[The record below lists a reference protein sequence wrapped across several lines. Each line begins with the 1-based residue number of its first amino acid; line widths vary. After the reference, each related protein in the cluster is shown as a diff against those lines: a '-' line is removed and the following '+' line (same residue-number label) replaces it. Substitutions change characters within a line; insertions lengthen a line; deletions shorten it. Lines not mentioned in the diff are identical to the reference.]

1 MAKGNAEGSS
11 RSSSELSSQQQDVL
25 VGTLLGDG
33 CLAKHGYY
41 HRLHIK
47 HRIAQ
52 RDLAEFK
59 YSVFR
64 DFITM
69 SPHVFGQRL
78 GGREYPCVQFATRTN
93 PVFTDWH
100 TRFYVGR
107 VKAVPR
113 DIVSLLSPMSL
124 AVWVMD
130 DGAADYAG
138 MTLQTHSFA
147 LGGVRRLRTAL
158 DERFGLKTGERS
170 NKGKTV
176 ICVPAA
182 GMSRLRD
189 LVEPL
194 VLPSLTYKLQPRRE
208 RNPVETTRW
217 PPTTHGR
224 GEDMVR
230 PHW

>member
-11 RSSSELSSQQQDVL
+11 RSSLELSSQQQDVL

-33 CLAKHGYY
+33 CLAKHGHY

-47 HRIAQ
+47 HRLAQ
-52 RDLAEFK
+52 AELADFK
-59 YSVFR
+59 YGVFR

-69 SPHVFGQRL
+69 APHVFGQRL
-78 GGREYPCVQFATRTN
+78 NGREYPCVQFATRTH
-93 PVFTDWH
+93 PVFSQWH
-100 TRFYVGR
+100 ARFYLGR

-113 DIVSLLSPMSL
+113 DISELLAPLSV
-124 AVWVMD
+124 AIWVMD

-138 MTLQTHSFA
+138 MTLQTHSFS
-147 LGGVRRLRTAL
+147 LEGVRRLRSAL
-158 DERFGLKTGERS
+158 GERFGLETGERS

-176 ICVPAA
+176 IYVPAA
-182 GMSRLRD
+182 GMSRLRG

-194 VLPSLTYKLQPRRE
+194 VLPSLQYKLQPRRE

-224 GEDMVR
+224 GDDMVR